1 MTNLYHNAIAFAAP
15 LNSSVVNTPLGQL
28 DQAIDDLN
36 TRTTTLEGYPSGDT
50 AFTQLNFGP
59 PGTTLLI
66 ASGAITITRSRHRI
80 DTEGLAATDILTTIN
95 GFADGDILHLQTV
108 SASRVITVA
117 HDNGAG
123 GIYLADLSDRVLDD
137 PHYVL
142 ELMYDD
148 DTDRWVEQ
156 VTSLSIPYNDE
167 INTTPARFRSLVLPL
182 NSYIVGSNNQV
193 RLDFAPKLSRRN
205 YWSIRAAAAT
215 YSQNGIAAPT
225 STGAGAVTEAN
236 DTRSTFVSQAIAATA
251 GTFGGVRTTSFDLV
265 RTGHDPVFEAVI
277 KTGSDITNMRIY
289 VGIFEA
295 GVTNTDDVAGAGT
308 EAITF
313 VYSTVRGDAGW
324 RGLCSDGATQTL
336 SGTIAAI
343 AAATVYHLR
352 IRVDSTAGIAYFSVD
367 DGTEVAVSTTL
378 PATTTEMGAEATA
391 IKTAT
396 TAPATNF
403 ATSRLVMEY
412 N

>member
-1 MTNLYHNAIAFAAP
+1 MTNLYHTPIAFAAP

-28 DQAIDDLN
+28 DMAIDDLN

-50 AFTQLNFGP
+50 AFEQINFGP

-80 DTEGLAATDILTTIN
+80 DTEGLAGTDNLTTIN
-95 GFADGDILHLQTV
+95 GFEDGDILRLQTV
-108 SASRVITVA
+108 SASRVVTVV
-117 HDNGAG
+117 HDNGVG

-142 ELMYDD
+142 ELMYDED
-148 DTDRWVEQ
+148 NLRWVEQ
-156 VTSLSIPYNDE
+156 VTSLSIPFITELDS
-167 INTTPARFRSLVLPL
+167 TTQRIRQLVLPL
-182 NSYIVGSNNQV
+182 NSFVVGSNNQV

-215 YSQNGIAAPT
+215 FSTSGIAADT
-225 STGAGAVTEAN
+225 AVGAGGLTEAN
-236 DTRSTFVSQAIAATA
+236 DTRSTFVSVAIAATA
-251 GTFGGVRTTSFDLV
+251 GTFGGRRTTTFDLT
-265 RTGHDPVFEAVI
+265 RTGYDPVFEAVI
-277 KTGSDITNMRIY
+277 KTGADITNMRIF
-289 VGIFEA
+289 VGLTNQA
-295 GVTNTDDVAGAGT
+295 VTNVDDHAGAGT
-308 EAITF
+308 IAVAF

-324 RGLCSDGATQTL
+324 IGLCSDGATQTISSSL
-336 SGTIAAI
+336 AAI

-352 IRVDSTAGIAYFSVD
+352 IRVDSTSSIAYFSID
-367 DGTEVAVSTTL
+367 DGAEVAISTTL
-378 PATTTEMGAEATA
+378 PATTTEMGAEAIA

-403 ATSRLVMEY
+403 AISRLVMEFD
-412 N
+412 